1 VSNAI
6 AIVMLFLTG
15 YAYGSMAG
23 RHPWLVGI
31 AMVVLGALL
40 VGLTMA
46 LGG

>member
-1 VSNAI
+1 
-6 AIVMLFLTG
+6 MT
-15 YAYGSMAG
+15 G

-31 AMVVLGALL
+31 SMVVLGLIL